1 MPKQISQSTNDIENR
16 FTYHAPKPGQPETY
30 ELIRNKAK
38 EFAILLDREC
48 PDSREKS
55 LAITKIEEAV
65 FWANAS
71 IAREEINNGTTN

>member
-1 MPKQISQSTNDIENR
+1 MADINDLVKR
-16 FTYHAPKPGQPETY
+16 FTYHAPKERQPERY
-30 ELIRNKAK
+30 EGIRKK
-38 EFAILLDREC
+38 GLLMALEIYGSC

-71 IAREEINNGTTN
+71 IARNE